1 MSCRRHSL
9 GLRTPVKLFQHLL
22 VAPAALGLFATGVNA
37 ADLSINSISDYSE
50 TEEQV
55 TSITQFST
63 ITKLKG
69 KTVLVAGATHAKG
82 DNFNTRGEKGARD
95 AYNAEYGAFS
105 FSYDLRLGLKTSFTG
120 KDLLP
125 TPTTRLCW

>member
-1 MSCRRHSL
+1 M
-9 GLRTPVKLFQHLL
+9 KLFQQLL
-22 VAPAALGLFATGVNA
+22 VAPAALGLLAPVAAQA
-37 ADLSINSISDYSE
+37 ADFNVDAMAEYAPSSQK
-50 TEEQV
+50 EQV

-120 KDLLP
+120 KVLLP